1 MRGTNYRI
9 PLNIARTFNIIG
21 KYISPSL
28 SIGSFVKQIKEARA
42 HDSIHVGNLNA
53 KRDYLDIVDV
63 GAALIGRFFSKDRT
77 EKYNVCSGRSILM
90 RDVVEQLITLSGK
103 K

>member
-63 GAALIGRFFSKDRT
+63 GAAYWK
-77 EKYNVCSGRSILM
+77 ILLKG
-90 RDVVEQLITLSGK
+90 QNGK
-103 K
+103 I